1 MKKKYIVAFLA
12 TLFFIFAIP
21 IITLVL
27 AQPATAAP
35 TADSFGVED
44 ASGGAGAY
52 VEVPVSITNVMN
64 GPVQCI
70 RLRVDYNESVL
81 NLTNI
86 GNGDLTSNWTHLQ
99 LGKDRHTVVIAAT
112 HSGDAIQNGSSGSV
126 MLLNFHVIGSPGDTS
141 PVNMILIE
149 LSNPEGGVGR
159 TAPARN
165 RTFTVTHTTTPTPSN
180 GGSGDGGDGGGGRGY
195 VPPTPTPTPTE
206 KPLAVEEV
214 AATPSPTLAPT
225 IAPAPTPAQTPAPAI
240 PAAQV
245 PVMRWFMI
253 LIAIF
258 IAIIVIAGIIIIVM
272 RR

>member
-1 MKKKYIVAFLA
+1 MKKKYVVVFLA

-44 ASGGAGAY
+44 ASGGAEAY

-64 GPVQCI
+64 GPVQGI
-70 RLRVDYNESVL
+70 RLRVDYTDSVL
-81 NLTNI
+81 TLTNI
-86 GNGDLTSNWTHLQ
+86 GNGDVTANWTNLR
-99 LGKDRHTVVIAAT
+99 LGDNRHTMVIAT
-112 HSGDAIQNGSSGSV
+112 TKTGDAILNGSSGSV
-126 MLLNFHVIGSPGDTS
+126 VLLNFHVIGSPGDTS
-141 PVNMILIE
+141 PLSMTLIE
-149 LSNPEGGVGR
+149 LSNSEGVVG

-165 RTFTVTHTTTPTPSN
+165 GIFNVTPSN
-180 GGSGDGGDGGGGRGY
+180 GGGGGDGPPSSIGGGGGGAFL
-195 VPPTPTPTPTE
+195 
-206 KPLAVEEV
+206 PL
-214 AATPSPTLAPT
+214 PSPTLTPYLTVTPVLAETSKLVPT
-225 IAPAPTPAQTPAPAI
+225 VTPPTATPAQTPAPAI

-258 IAIIVIAGIIIIVM
+258 ITIIIVLTGYLLIRKM
-272 RR
+272 L